1 MLVRGDSELPSV
13 TRQPVSQTKLNALE
27 FTAGGKALQF
37 LRSRK
42 KKEVGI
48 YRILGS
54 GLKWFKGGLFNT
66 GIYIYQNSLGFL
78 EMVRQ
83 ES

>member
-1 MLVRGDSELPSV
+1 MLVRGDAELSRV
-13 TRQPVSQTKLNALE
+13 TRQPVSQAKLNALE

-48 YRILGS
+48 YRLLGS
-54 GLKWFKGGLFNT
+54 GLKWFKGGLFKI
-66 GIYIYQNSLGFL
+66 GS
-78 EMVRQ
+78 
-83 ES
+83 